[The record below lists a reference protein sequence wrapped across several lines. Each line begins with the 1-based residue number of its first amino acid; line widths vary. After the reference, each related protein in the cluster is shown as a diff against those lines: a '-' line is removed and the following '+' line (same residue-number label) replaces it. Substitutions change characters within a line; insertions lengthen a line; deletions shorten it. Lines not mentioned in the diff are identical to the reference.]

1 MVEEPRGRQPPDD
14 RRRHVRVRRD
24 EGREGRRKLRGRDED
39 RRVDGREVPLRGDG
53 DEPKGRQ
60 RDRGEDDQRVQPV
73 PRGGDGVQREG
84 TGEEGTAEREGGE
97 GDRIARAGGGGAL
110 APARSSEGMAVA
122 PGLHAEE
129 RTEAGRGL
137 LLADLLLFLLLFL
150 LLVFLLLARRGR
162 GSGGAGRHDRGR
174 RDRLVDVHAL
184 EGGGQ
189 RLHAGL
195 VDLHAGGGEDLLQ
208 VLLVHRLPGRVQD
221 KRAIDVLHVSFTSCV
236 GSSSFI
242 RRASRGRRRPPPRS
256 ISPLSSPPS
265 RVPPSRALQRTRR
278 RASCGSH
285 RPRPPGPGTRGRG
298 PGPAP
303 SRGGTSRFPSSGIP
317 TQSRGRALG
326 GTQWTGGAGS
336 SACSG
341 TRRRPR
347 GSGHSAPPRT
357 GPPGPSR
364 RPRRARP
371 GGTRSPPRTRP
382 GGPSRRSV
390 DRSRGGWGRSR
401 RSPGNP
407 RPPSPGA
414 CSSLCPPSPALSP

>member
-150 LLVFLLLARRGR
+150 LLVFFLLARRGR
-162 GSGGAGRHDRGR
+162 SSGGAGRHDRGR

-208 VLLVHRLPGRVQD
+208 VLFVHRLAGRVQD
-221 KRAIDVLHVSFTSCV
+221 ERAIDILHVSFTSCA
-236 GSSSFI
+236 GSSPFI

-256 ISPLSSPPS
+256 GSPPSSPLSPPPPS
-265 RVPPSRALQRTRR
+265 RLWRAGRLRASSGSRR
-278 RASCGSH
+278 RG
-285 RPRPPGPGTRGRG
+285 PRAPGRRARR

-303 SRGGTSRFPSSGIP
+303 SQGGTSRSPSWGTRTRARP
-317 TQSRGRALG
+317 RGRA
-326 GTQWTGGAGS
+326 GTPWIGGA
-336 SACSG
+336 
-341 TRRRPR
+341 
-347 GSGHSAPPRT
+347 
-357 GPPGPSR
+357 
-364 RPRRARP
+364 
-371 GGTRSPPRTRP
+371 
-382 GGPSRRSV
+382 
-390 DRSRGGWGRSR
+390 
-401 RSPGNP
+401 
-407 RPPSPGA
+407 
-414 CSSLCPPSPALSP
+414 